1 MATAP
6 KANKSLKAVPA
17 PDDAAEAPA
26 SSKKLI
32 IIIAGVALLLIIG
45 IGAAAWFYVNN
56 NKHAENTPR
65 VETPVFMT
73 MDTFTVNLQVEDIPQ
88 FLQTNITLQVA
99 NESTGDLLRQNMPQL
114 RNRMLLL
121 LSSKK
126 ASELLSAEGKKQ
138 LAAEIIGQV
147 NQPFAPHGPKPEV
160 KDVFFTSFVIQ

>member
-26 SSKKLI
+26 GSKKTI
-32 IIIAGVALLLIIG
+32 VIIAAVALLLIVG

-56 NKHAENTPR
+56 KHSENAAPHI
-65 VETPVFMT
+65 EAPVFMT

-88 FLQTNITLQVA
+88 FLQANITFQIA
-99 NESTGDLLRQNMPQL
+99 KESTGDLLRENMPQL

-138 LAAEIIGQV
+138 LAAEIIEQV